1 MKCQKS
7 SRVESRSECLEQSE
21 ASEVNGEVVCAGAVI
36 GDCADIVVTK
46 PRGTGRNAALP
57 KKVDKPLIEELQ
69 RG

>member
-21 ASEVNGEVVCAGAVI
+21 ASEVNGHVVCAGAVI

-46 PRGTGRNAALP
+46 PGGQAATRHCQKRLTS
-57 KKVDKPLIEELQ
+57 
-69 RG
+69 R